1 MKVLSVEDVLETI
14 SRAIAYALK
23 SNITEDE
30 KVTCL
35 AILGVLSAMM
45 EDLPV
50 YNAIDNKE
58 SV

>member
-1 MKVLSVEDVLETI
+1 MKVFSVEDVLGVI
-14 SRAIAYALK
+14 SWAKDYELNG
-23 SNITEDE
+23 NITEDE

-35 AILGVLSAMM
+35 AILGVLNAMM

-50 YNAIDNKE
+50 YNAVDNKE

>member
-1 MKVLSVEDVLETI
+1 MKVFSFEDVLEAI
-14 SRAIAYALK
+14 SRTVDYALK

-35 AILGVLSAMM
+35 AILGVLSATM

-50 YNAIDNKE
+50 YNAADNKE